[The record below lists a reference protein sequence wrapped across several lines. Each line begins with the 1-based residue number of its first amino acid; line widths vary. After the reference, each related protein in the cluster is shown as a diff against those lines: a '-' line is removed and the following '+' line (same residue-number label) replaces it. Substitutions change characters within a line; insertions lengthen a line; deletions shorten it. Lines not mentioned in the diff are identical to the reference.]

1 MSKTIKLDI
10 PDAVTGARQS
20 VIRSV
25 LRDLVSHAITM
36 EEAVKSI
43 DHLTIAAANVLRHGE
58 AGDREPRTG
67 AGSLD

>member
-25 LRDLVSHAITM
+25 LKDLVSHSITM
-36 EEAVKSI
+36 EAAVKSI
-43 DHLTIAAANVLRHGE
+43 DHLTIAAANMQRH
-58 AGDREPRTG
+58 AGTEDREPRTA